1 MNIEE
6 YLDSIK
12 DDGRRGDVESAL
24 NAALECI
31 AWELRYLPE
40 DQRDL
45 NYSVVEDESILAL
58 GSEDYQLIQFSTG
71 LIEHFEQARFP
82 DIRSFVPEAPLVM
95 GANLVLNVGVA
106 WCLSHEFAH
115 IYRKHDSAHDA
126 IKAAV
131 ASEADVDNGF
141 KPALSLTE
149 TALSKA
155 FEHDADLCATAKIYR
170 YIQRRLSLV
179 VDDITIRKMA
189 LFYIYW
195 GLRTFPQ
202 NHDSDSHPA
211 VFERLY
217 EVTQKLAQLP
227 TDQSLPY
234 VVGQDLDLQLMRVT
248 HLFNVAIALEKA
260 YININGKH
268 EIDAYW
274 YRWFSHIQNKQH
286 TQRAKDWQKVSPWVQ
301 QISGTTADNRKDIF
315 YYRRKD
321 AEQMKGRKKA
331 KRKDQKVARRKN
343 R

>member
-1 MNIEE
+1 MNIDE
-6 YLDSIK
+6 YLESIEDK
-12 DDGRRGDVESAL
+12 VRRGAIESAL

-31 AWELRYLPE
+31 EWEFRYLPE
-40 DQRDL
+40 EQRNL
-45 NYSVVEDESILAL
+45 NYSVLEDESIMAL
-58 GSEDYQLIQFSTG
+58 GSEDYRLIQFSTG
-71 LIEHFEQARFP
+71 LIDHFERARFP
-82 DIRSFVPEAPLVM
+82 DIRSFVTNAPLVM
-95 GANLVLNVGVA
+95 GASLVLNVGVA

-115 IYRKHDSAHDA
+115 IYRKHDSAHNA

-131 ASEADVDNGF
+131 VSKVDVGNGF
-141 KPALSLTE
+141 RSALSLTE
-149 TALSKA
+149 SSLSKA

-170 YIQRRLSLV
+170 YIQRRCSSV

-202 NHDSDSHPA
+202 SHDSDSHPA

-234 VVGQDLDLQLMRVT
+234 IVGQDLDLQLMRVT

-260 YININGKH
+260 YIDISGKP

-274 YRWFSHIQNKQH
+274 YRWFSHIDNKQH

-301 QISGTTADNRKDIF
+301 QVSGTAADNRKDIF
-315 YYRRKD
+315 YYKRKS
-321 AEQMKGRKKA
+321 AWQMKKRKKA
-331 KRKDQKVARRKN
+331 KRKNEKVARRKS